1 MWTAANRRSYE
12 RKGLRYPSDMTDAEW
27 ALVAAGGC
35 TAARSGPATPSRS
48 SRGVERGLLH
58 SRDGVPVAG
67 AAARPA
73 ATLDGARLF
82 HPLAVRPDAG
92 EVASRA
98 LRAGPG
104 TGRQGG
110 EPDHRDRRQPE
121 RQERG
126 KGGKTPDPV
135 GYDAGKKI
143 KGRKRH
149 AVVDTLGLMLGV
161 AVLSAD
167 IQDRDGCLP
176 VLKQVRRLF
185 PFLQRIVADG
195 AYQGTD
201 TACAVRQAAGA
212 PLQIVKRS
220 DIAASSCCRSAESS
234 NAPSVGSTAAGASPK
249 TSNTASDPTSPSSRS
264 P

>member
-1 MWTAANRRSYE
+1 MVDGGEPEELRAEGPSLCE
-12 RKGLRYPSDMTDAEW
+12 RHDGGGMGVGE
-27 ALVAAGGC
+27 AAGGC
-35 TAARSGPATPSRS
+35 AATRPGPATRGRS
-48 SRGVERGLLH
+48 ARGAERGLLH

-143 KGRKRH
+143 KGRKRRAPLTGPH
-149 AVVDTLGLMLGV
+149 SLLRPYLLRVLGLPSGGQV
-161 AVLSAD
+161 NELSD
-167 IQDRDGCLP
+167 KVCL
-176 VLKQVRRLF
+176 
-185 PFLQRIVADG
+185 
-195 AYQGTD
+195 
-201 TACAVRQAAGA
+201 
-212 PLQIVKRS
+212 
-220 DIAASSCCRSAESS
+220 
-234 NAPSVGSTAAGASPK
+234 
-249 TSNTASDPTSPSSRS
+249 
-264 P
+264 